1 MLTMGGSDDT
11 SFSPFPVPCC
21 SLEGRTVWFPCLW
34 TSIVAPT
41 EQGVAGKAPTRQP
54 TCPVDPAPQAKESGI
69 RARHLLFDSWF
80 AFPVTILRRLLAK
93 GMPYYLHAQAMV
105 DRTSFT
111 IFLQKQFM
119 VDPSHQS
126 FPLKFDLRSRFGDG
140 GSFE

>member
-1 MLTMGGSDDT
+1 MVPLLMDIDCRTNGASRRREDADKAT
-11 SFSPFPVPCC
+11 DVPV
-21 SLEGRTVWFPCLW
+21 
-34 TSIVAPT
+34 A
-41 EQGVAGKAPTRQP
+41 
-54 TCPVDPAPQAKESGI
+54 PAPQTKGIGI